1 MARKRVDGRF
11 VKDGETA
18 GESEPSECA
27 KPGRP
32 MRAPRPRQCRAFVRK
47 RIAERMPARAEM
59 LMKQAN
65 EGCLGHL
72 KILVGLAGLDKGE
85 VTPAVKRREKSL
97 ETILLEQWAKDDE
110 VVDVAVD
117 GEMDPLIAEAR

>member
-1 MARKRVDGRF
+1 MDGRF
-11 VKDGETA
+11 APDGEGPGA
-18 GESEPSECA
+18 SETSERA
-27 KPGRP
+27 KLGRP

-47 RIAERMPARAEM
+47 RIAERMPALVEM

-65 EGCLGHL
+65 EGSLGHL

-85 VTPAVKRREKSL
+85 VTPPVKRREKSL

-110 VVDVAVD
+110 SAEASGGLADE
-117 GEMDPLIAEAR
+117 GLDPLIADSR